1 VIRFF
6 DHNDLRDMASDLSD
20 EIIAKGEVICLAV
33 I

>member
-6 DHNDLRDMASDLSD
+6 DHNDLRDMESELAD
-20 EIIAKGEVICLAV
+20 EVIAKGEVICLAE